1 MDSTSK
7 KGDGANAAIKKGA
20 VIGVWAFAIMNITTI
35 VSLRGLP
42 AQAEYGVAS
51 IFYYLFAAIVFL
63 IPVSLVCAELA
74 STFPKKGGVFRW
86 VSEAFGARWG
96 WAALY
101 WQWQAIVIWFPSVL
115 IFGGVSIAFIFL
127 PLDKAPHLADNKLY
141 MILILLGV
149 YWAASLNTFRGMK
162 SSAKLSTMG
171 GLFGTIIPAAIL
183 VILAIIWLCMGKPVH
198 LPAHQDFFPN
208 FSNFDNIV
216 LAASIFLFFAGMEQ
230 QAVHIENMPNPS
242 RSYPISV
249 LIATI
254 FTIAIFILC
263 TLAVGI
269 VIPESE
275 INLTQTLLIAYK
287 DMWANLHVPWLGN
300 IMALFIAF
308 GVLGQTSVIIAGPS
322 TGLLTVGKAGYLPKS
337 LQRTNKHGIQVPI
350 LLVQGGFITILTF
363 VVAVLPSVQS
373 AYQLLSQLATIIYL
387 IMYVMLYLAVLEL
400 RRTQPNKIRPFKIP
414 GGTFGVWLTGIV
426 GTLGALLALV
436 ISFFP
441 PGQIGTG
448 KPGVYVGIL
457 IACTVVFFFIP
468 FIIYAFHKKQWRDPN
483 SDFEPFDYELEGRE
497 AHQISKWPAGYQP
510 DVAAYM
516 AKQKAELDAILGVKS
531 ATPTAAQ
538 AAGVAAAQAAAQAVA
553 QGSKPEDVHLAAH
566 AAAQAT
572 VVAIDKTPAAPVA
585 APAAAPA
592 ATPTAGVPAV
602 EDQPKPD
609 DTAK

>member
-7 KGDGANAAIKKGA
+7 KGDGANAALKKGA

-42 AQAEYGVAS
+42 AQAEYGITS

-63 IPVSLVCAELA
+63 VPVSLVCAELA

-101 WQWQAIVIWFPSVL
+101 YQWQAIVIWFPSVL
-115 IFGGVSIAFIFL
+115 NFGGVSIAFIFL

-149 YWAASLNTFRGMK
+149 YWAASLNTFRGIK

-183 VILAIIWLCMGKPVH
+183 VILAIVWLCMGREIY
-198 LPAHQDFFPN
+198 LPSHQDFFPN

-230 QAVHIENMPNPS
+230 QAVHIEHIPNPS
-242 RSYPISV
+242 RNYPLAV
-249 LIATI
+249 LIATV
-254 FTIAIFILC
+254 FTIVIFILC

-322 TGLLTVGKAGYLPKS
+322 TGLLSVGKAGYLPKS
-337 LQRTNKHGIQVPI
+337 LQRVNKHGIQVPI
-350 LLVQGGFITILTF
+350 LLVQGGFITVLTF

-387 IMYVMLYLAVLEL
+387 IMYVLLYVAVLGL
-400 RRTQPNKIRPFKIP
+400 RRTQPKKIRPFKIP
-414 GGTFGVWLTGIV
+414 GGEFGVWAIGII
-426 GTLGALLALV
+426 GILGALLALV

-457 IACTVVFFFIP
+457 IACAIVFFFIP
-468 FIIYAFHKKQWRDPN
+468 FIVFAFRKKQWRDPN

-497 AHQISKWPAGYQP
+497 PHEVSKWPAGYQP
-510 DVAAYM
+510 DVAAFM
-516 AKQKAELDAILGVKS
+516 VKQRAELDALLGVKS

-538 AAGVAAAQAAAQAVA
+538 AAGQAAAQAASTAVA
-553 QGSKPEDVHLAAH
+553 QGAKPEDVHLAAH
-566 AAAQAT
+566 AAAHAT
-572 VVAIDKTPAAPVA
+572 VAAVDNK
-585 APAAAPA
+585 
-592 ATPTAGVPAV
+592 PAV
-602 EDQPKPD
+602 EPVLLPIPDESEEPKLEDKP
-609 DTAK
+609 